1 MLNAN
6 KVNDLSNKIR
16 EILAKSPVS
25 DLEKN
30 INALLKGAFTKM
42 ELISREEYDVQA
54 EVLRQTRQKLESLE
68 NRLAEL
74 EAKLS
79 VTQENKKLK

>member
-1 MLNAN
+1 MLNTD

-16 EILAKSPVS
+16 EILNKSPVA

-30 INALLKGAFTKM
+30 INALLRGAFTKM

-54 EVLRQTRQKLESLE
+54 EVLRQTRQKLELLE
-68 NRLAEL
+68 TRLTEL
-74 EAKLS
+74 EAQVS
-79 VTQENKKLK
+79 ATQQNKS

>member
-79 VTQENKKLK
+79 VTQENKS

>member
-6 KVNDLSNKIR
+6 KVDDLSNKIR

-30 INALLKGAFTKM
+30 INALLKSAFTKM

-54 EVLRQTRQKLESLE
+54 EVLRQTRQKLELLE
-68 NRLAEL
+68 ARLAEL
-74 EAKLS
+74 EEQVSA
-79 VTQENKKLK
+79 TQHKGE

>member
-1 MLNAN
+1 MLNSD

-16 EILAKSPVS
+16 EILNKSPVA

-30 INALLKGAFTKM
+30 INALLRGAFTKM

-54 EVLRQTRQKLESLE
+54 EVLRQTRQKLELLE
-68 NRLAEL
+68 SRLTEL
-74 EAKLS
+74 EAQVS
-79 VTQENKKLK
+79 ATQKNKS